1 MYAMDY
7 ENKECVNI
15 DNVISIRCNKN
26 IVEAQAVNGKWII
39 LGIYEDEETAKDMFL
54 MLCVNAAEDESVL
67 MDATIEG
74 DEDDE

>member
-26 IVEAQAVNGKWII
+26 IVEAQAVNGKWIV